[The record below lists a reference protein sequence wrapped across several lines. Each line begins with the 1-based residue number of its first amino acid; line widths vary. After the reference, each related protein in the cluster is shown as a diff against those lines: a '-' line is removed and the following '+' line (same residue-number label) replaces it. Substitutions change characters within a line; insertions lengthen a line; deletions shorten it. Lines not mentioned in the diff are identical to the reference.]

1 MVEIKV
7 NTQVS
12 DNVDPNPSVGLV
24 SITSNEGQ
32 NMKGDGNTAT
42 DIKIETDG
50 RVFLRAERS
59 GTGTGRIYTLTYSA
73 RDSAGNVTQATAQVK
88 VPHSKGK

>member
-7 NTQVS
+7 NTTVS
-12 DNVDPNPSVGLV
+12 DNIDPNPTVTLL

-32 NMKGDGNTAT
+32 NVRGDGNTST
-42 DIKIETDG
+42 DIKIKPDG

-59 GTGTGRIYTLTYSA
+59 GTGTVGFIR
-73 RDSAGNVTQATAQVK
+73 
-88 VPHSKGK
+88 